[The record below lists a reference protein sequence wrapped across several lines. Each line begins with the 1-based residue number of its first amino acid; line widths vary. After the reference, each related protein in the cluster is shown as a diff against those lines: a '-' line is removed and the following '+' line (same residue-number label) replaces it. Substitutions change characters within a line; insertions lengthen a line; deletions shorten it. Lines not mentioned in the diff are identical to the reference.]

1 MTKKLCPTTINLQ
14 KPYRSLL
21 QRLSGSL
28 GKPKIFLLN
37 DLRYSE
43 HLDPITRKNG
53 EFLLDCIND
62 TADLNSLGQQVV
74 KNFFQEVLL
83 NNYEISKRLEAG
95 PFPPIRNPIVILGPP
110 RTGSTYLFNLL
121 GSTDT
126 FRTLR
131 NWETHKPASKRPDLF
146 KKIEALF
153 LLKLQHH
160 LAPGLRTIHEQ
171 RLEGPEECTKQ
182 VLCSFVSQMFPAL
195 FHIPAYNHFLETADY
210 LPTYELYYKQL
221 QILGDHGKRWLLK
234 SPIHTQSIDSL
245 LHVFPDAKIIQLE
258 RDSEEVLGSICSL
271 SAGFRCMV
279 SDHIDGKEIGREVR
293 KFLIR
298 DTGKSQKILAEHPKI
313 VLKIHY
319 RQFIDHPIETIQ
331 KIFEFTGVKY
341 SDEAESRIKSEM
353 KVSVP
358 NKFGR
363 HIYRLEDYF

>member
-1 MTKKLCPTTINLQ
+1 MHQASALLLRLTNVSCTLPHPRLQ
-14 KPYRSLL
+14 PLFRDGGLPPHLRTLL
-21 QRLSGSL
+21 QATPNSG
-28 GKPKIFLLN
+28 
-37 DLRYSE
+37 
-43 HLDPITRKNG
+43 
-53 EFLLDCIND
+53 
-62 TADLNSLGQQVV
+62 
-74 KNFFQEVLL
+74 
-83 NNYEISKRLEAG
+83 
-95 PFPPIRNPIVILGPP
+95 
-110 RTGSTYLFNLL
+110 
-121 GSTDT
+121 
-126 FRTLR
+126 
-131 NWETHKPASKRPDLF
+131 
-146 KKIEALF
+146 
-153 LLKLQHH
+153 
-160 LAPGLRTIHEQ
+160 
-171 RLEGPEECTKQ
+171 
-182 VLCSFVSQMFPAL
+182 
-195 FHIPAYNHFLETADY
+195 
-210 LPTYELYYKQL
+210 
-221 QILGDHGKRWLLK
+221 RWLLK